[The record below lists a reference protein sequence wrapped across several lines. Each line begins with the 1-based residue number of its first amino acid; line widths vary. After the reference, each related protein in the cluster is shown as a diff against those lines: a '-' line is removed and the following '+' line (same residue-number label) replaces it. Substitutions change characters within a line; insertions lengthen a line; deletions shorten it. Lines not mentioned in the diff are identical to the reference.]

1 MEILTAYGPH
11 LKVNIT
17 FSGKG
22 RTKQSFKAECDI
34 NNILARFKRTGVIEF
49 TSKYQAQYGD
59 VTALDFT
66 EAMHTIA
73 TAKSMFHDMPSHLR
87 ARFKND
93 PAEFLAFVD
102 NPANKEEARAL
113 GLLKPEEPAA
123 APVQGAT
130 AAPATG
136 GEGATPPPSSAA

>member
-1 MEILTAYGPH
+1 MDILSAYGPH

-34 NNILARFKRTGVIEF
+34 NTILARFKRTGVIEF
-49 TSKYQAQYGD
+49 TNKHQPQYGD
-59 VTALDFT
+59 VTAIDFT
-66 EAMHTIA
+66 EAMHTVA

-93 PAEFLAFVD
+93 PAEFLAFVE
-102 NPANKEEARAL
+102 NPANKDEAREL
-113 GLLKPEEPAA
+113 GLLKPEAA
-123 APVQGAT
+123 APAPATGAT
-130 AAPATG
+130 TASATG
-136 GEGATPPPSSAA
+136 GEGATPPPASAA